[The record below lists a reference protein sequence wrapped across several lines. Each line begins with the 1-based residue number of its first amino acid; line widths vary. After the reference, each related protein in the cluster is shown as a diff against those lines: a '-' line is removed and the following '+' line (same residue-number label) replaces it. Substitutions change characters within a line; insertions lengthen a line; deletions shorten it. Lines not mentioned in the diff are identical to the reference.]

1 MRIYPLWLCIFVF
14 LPLLIIWLFEFKKLR
29 KYGKVILLAEIG
41 SFVFATPWDM
51 IAVKDKIWY
60 FTEPHILGI
69 WLFGLP
75 IEEYLFIIFVALLFV
90 SITLLIW
97 ERWGTS

>member
-14 LPLLIIWLFEFKKLR
+14 LPLILIWLFEFKKLR
-29 KYGKVILLAEIG
+29 KYGRVILLAEVA
-41 SFVFATPWDM
+41 SFIFATPWDM

-90 SITLLIW
+90 SIVLLLW
-97 ERWGTS
+97 ERWGES